1 MDIIYPCRQRRRR
14 HLRESSVDA
23 DTSPVE
29 KNRRCVIAVKTD
41 KKLLTRF
48 LRRTRRV
55 MDGAAVK
62 GRSRFFSRRG
72 SPKGG
77 TTHEWR
83 GQRYTR
89 NYCYNLKNKHFTVVA
104 PVYLVFFVARFL
116 RHVSISRR
124 HLKCTSRGV
133 GFV

>member
-1 MDIIYPCRQRRRR
+1 
-14 HLRESSVDA
+14 
-23 DTSPVE
+23 
-29 KNRRCVIAVKTD
+29 
-41 KKLLTRF
+41 
-48 LRRTRRV
+48 

-77 TTHEWR
+77 TTHEC
-83 GQRYTR
+83 TTIHT
-89 NYCYNLKNKHFTVVA
+89 NYCYNLKNKHFTVA